1 VRSSPDVDVLIGWQ
15 RRLIVALAVIVT
27 VVVADQLTKSWAV
40 RRLTREPC
48 SVPDACIDVV
58 GSLRFRLSFN
68 PGAAFSS
75 FTGGGPVL
83 GVIAFFM
90 TIYLVYLTVTSSDRV
105 LRWLFPVV
113 AGGAVGN
120 LWDRVF
126 RADDGLLSGKVVD
139 FIDLQF
145 WPIFNVAD
153 MAIVCGIIGVAF
165 RLITHPVDETT
176 ADAAESTTA
185 TGDSVPAAASDDS
198 VPAAA
203 SDDSA
208 LAAASDD
215 SDNGDPP

>member
-1 VRSSPDVDVLIGWQ
+1 MT
-15 RRLIVALAVIVT
+15 ALAVISSIVL
-27 VVVADQLTKSWAV
+27 VDQLTKAWAV
-40 RRLTREPC
+40 NRLTRESC
-48 SVPDACIDVV
+48 SVPDACIDIV

-90 TIYLVYLTVTSSDRV
+90 TFYLIYLSVTSADAV

-113 AGGAVGN
+113 GGGAVGN

-126 RADDGLLSGKVVD
+126 RAEDGFLSGKVVD

-153 MAIVCGIIGVAF
+153 VAIVGGVILLAI
-165 RLITHPVDETT
+165 RLMTQPIESDESEGSETT
-176 ADAAESTTA
+176 DQASGAMLSEV
-185 TGDSVPAAASDDS
+185 DSVEVVAERVDASATQD
-198 VPAAA
+198 P
-203 SDDSA
+203 
-208 LAAASDD
+208 
-215 SDNGDPP
+215 NGMEPDE